1 MIFYSLIK
9 GYGIKLLNRNFIIIG
24 FCGLPGSGK
33 STAIEAIND
42 WGVVINMG
50 DIVRE
55 EAKKSNISETD
66 ENLGKIAQNL
76 RQVEGKGVLA
86 KKCVE
91 KIQKSNNSTF
101 FIDGL
106 RSWEEVEMFRKYW
119 KFPVIAIKT
128 DLEKRFQIIKK
139 RDRKD
144 DPDTLKELRKRE
156 NRELNFGLDKVIK
169 NADYE
174 IMNNSTKKVLKKK
187 TREIVKKII
196 NENGANSF

>member
-1 MIFYSLIK
+1 
-9 GYGIKLLNRNFIIIG
+9 
-24 FCGLPGSGK
+24 
-33 STAIEAIND
+33 
-42 WGVVINMG
+42 MG

-55 EAKKSNISETD
+55 EAKKINISETD

-76 RQVEGKGVLA
+76 RKVEGKGVLA

-91 KIQKSNNSTF
+91 KIQKSNDSNF

-106 RSWEEVEMFRKYW
+106 RSWEEVEIFRKFW

-128 DLEKRFQIIKK
+128 DLEKRFKIIKK
-139 RDRKD
+139 RERKD

-156 NRELNFGLDKVIK
+156 TRELNFGLDKVIK

-174 IMNNSTKKVLKKK
+174 ISNNSTKKILKKK

-196 NENGANSF
+196 NENRADSF

>member
-1 MIFYSLIK
+1 MPTRNLIV
-9 GYGIKLLNRNFIIIG
+9 LG

-33 STAIEAIND
+33 STAIKAIDD
-42 WGVVINMG
+42 WGVVLNMG

-55 EAKKSNISETD
+55 EAKKKNISETD

-76 RQVEGKGVLA
+76 RKVEGKGVLA
-86 KKCVE
+86 KICIE
-91 KIQKSNNSTF
+91 KIRKSNNSIF

-106 RSWEEVEMFRKYW
+106 RSWEEVKIFRKYW
-119 KFPVIAIKT
+119 KFPIIAIKT
-128 DLEKRFQIIKK
+128 NLEKRFKIIKK

-144 DPDTLKELRKRE
+144 DPDTIKELRKRE

-174 IMNNSTKKVLKKK
+174 ILNNSTKMALRKS

-196 NENGANSF
+196 NENGVNSL